1 MKNSISI
8 LFGMVSLCTLLFGY
22 NTAQYKHG
30 RTLYYANGCANCHGT
45 NAEGSSYYP
54 RLANKEAKFLLH
66 KLHNFKNGIA
76 QTQKQEI
83 MFTFAKPL
91 SDKEIRD
98 IVTFLTNY
106 HKEKESRYDI
116 EEDLLGV
123 DY

>member
-1 MKNSISI
+1 MIRTAITVFLLLQSALYAKTETSYEIGKN
-8 LFGMVSLCTLLFGY
+8 
-22 NTAQYKHG
+22 
-30 RTLYYANGCANCHGT
+30 LYYANGCANCHGT

-54 RLANKEAKFLLH
+54 KLSNKKRDFLTK
-66 KLHNFKNGIA
+66 KLEDFKKGIA

-91 SDKEIRD
+91 TQADIKNITYFLAHFKKED
-98 IVTFLTNY
+98 
-106 HKEKESRYDI
+106 SRKYDV

>member
-1 MKNSISI
+1 MKSIVFLLIACSI
-8 LFGMVSLCTLLFGY
+8 LLNGMDTKSY
-22 NTAQYKHG
+22 EDG
-30 RTLYYANGCANCHGT
+30 RALYYANGCGNCHGT

-54 RLANKEAKFLLH
+54 KLANKKQIFLQT
-66 KLHNFKNGIA
+66 KLHNFKKGIA

-91 SDKEIRD
+91 SNKEIENLSY
-98 IVTFLTNY
+98 FLT
-106 HKEKESRYDI
+106 HFQKDTSSKYDV

>member
-1 MKNSISI
+1 MKLYVTI
-8 LFGMVSLCTLLFGY
+8 LLFAYTLIASDSSSYEEG
-22 NTAQYKHG
+22 KH
-30 RTLYYANGCANCHGT
+30 LYYANGCGNCHGT

-54 RLANKEAKFLLH
+54 KLANKKIAFLTK
-66 KLHNFKNGIA
+66 KLQDFKNGIS

-91 SDKEIRD
+91 SKSD
-98 IVTFLTNY
+98 IKNITYFLSNF
-106 HKEKESRYDI
+106 KAEEQSKYDV